1 MTTYTFASILK
12 SYQARLFGFIR
23 ALQTR
28 NEMQRKCTIRTAD
41 SSRAECIRYVTRNA
55 LSQFAALE
63 TNRNEREKQN
73 LPTGHGK
80 RGAGCNP
87 CTSAVVE
94 AKIAWKARRTNV
106 CVYKIS
112 CGNTFACNSLVH
124 SVYLR
129 QIPLDTIL
137 SLLYTFTR
145 RHPPGIRD
153 TASRRAAPLRAARHR
168 LDAAFPACPENG
180 S

>member
-1 MTTYTFASILK
+1 
-12 SYQARLFGFIR
+12 
-23 ALQTR
+23 
-28 NEMQRKCTIRTAD
+28 MQRKCTIRAVD

-55 LSQFAALE
+55 LLQFAALE

-73 LPTGHGK
+73 LPIGHGK

-87 CTSAVVE
+87 CASAVVE
-94 AKIAWKARRTNV
+94 AKVARKAWRASV

-112 CGNTFACNSLVH
+112 RGNTFACNSLVH

-137 SLLYTFTR
+137 SLLYTLSR

-153 TASRRAAPLRAARHR
+153 AARRAARHR

-180 S
+180 SRNDNIPYRSLPSCHGPSGI